1 MNKQRENS
9 HQEPF
14 FGDKKG
20 SELSSESAAA
30 SELQD
35 SSLLSGIPEYKN
47 PKDLEDSRS
56 EPHILDEPP
65 TPTPVF
71 RDPHDDVPQ
80 TSDNDTQAPL
90 NPEISSETTHAS
102 QPEQQD
108 EPAPEPSNSE
118 PKTTRSTVDT
128 TKQKKPNDDDPLM
141 IVKPSIRG
149 CWPDLLTG
157 FTIVFLLYFLA
168 DPVVQGY
175 VEIFTDA
182 TVNDI
187 STFNSLVNKIGFYG
201 VLCTV
206 AIVYLRTLFVQ
217 HNEKIFLGAT
227 YVELHKGII
236 ARDRTRINLDHIR
249 SVDTKQ
255 GLIDRILNI
264 GSVHLS
270 TAGTSESEV
279 TVTKILYPLQVRNAI
294 KRQQLDMMQPKSH
307 SLD

>member
-20 SELSSESAAA
+20 AELSSESAAS

-47 PKDLEDSRS
+47 PRDLEDSRA

-71 RDPHDDVPQ
+71 RDPQDDITQ
-80 TSDNDTQAPL
+80 ASDNGTQAPL
-90 NPEISSETTHAS
+90 NPETSSGTAHAS
-102 QPEQQD
+102 QTEQQA
-108 EPAPEPSNSE
+108 EPAPEQPNSE
-118 PKTTRSTVDT
+118 PQTPRSTVDT
-128 TKQKKPNDDDPLM
+128 TNQEKPNDDDPLM

-157 FTIVFLLYFLA
+157 FTIVFLLFFLA
-168 DPVVQGY
+168 DPLVQGY

-182 TVNDI
+182 TVDDI
-187 STFNSLVNKIGFYG
+187 SAFNSLVNKIGFYG
-201 VLCTV
+201 VLCTAV
-206 AIVYLRTLFVQ
+206 LVYLRILFVQ

-255 GLIDRILNI
+255 GLIDRLLNI

-279 TVTKILYPLQVRNAI
+279 TVTKILDPLQVRNSI
-294 KRQQLDMMQPKSH
+294 KEQQLQMMKPKSRT
-307 SLD
+307 LD